1 MTDPELYQIVK
12 DHREAYAKA
21 LEWLK

>member
-1 MTDPELYQIVK
+1 MTDTDLYQIVK